1 MLFFCFFEANRNYAC
16 CSILL
21 FDNQSGRKSAMS
33 GNGGQKNLEELKK
46 PVHKIVM
53 LPPLTAAGLAQSVE
67 GRLSAEREVAGS
79 IPGVGPILRVLQ
91 KPEK

>member
-46 PVHKIVM
+46 SVHVTVTKDFVPNDRLWIHPLVPPPPPSNLVAKRDSFPPTLSKIQHC
-53 LPPLTAAGLAQSVE
+53 LG
-67 GRLSAEREVAGS
+67 
-79 IPGVGPILRVLQ
+79 
-91 KPEK
+91 